1 MGDYNP
7 ECYAVVD
14 IETTLDHKT
23 IHGAGITL
31 FQRGQVIVSEWVT
44 SPESLSNTLNGAT
57 HVVGHNLLGFDLP
70 VLAEVWDFTLPPSVS
85 VIDTL
90 VMSRLANPSRDGG
103 HSLRN
108 LAIQCGLNQKQ
119 DFNVADFDG
128 PITDAMVEYCLAD
141 TVANGD
147 VFNMLRRE
155 LKDFS
160 TESIDL
166 EHAVAQETKVQESNG
181 FKLDFPLACSIHTQ
195 HTARMK
201 EIEQELQEVF
211 PPIVEERW
219 SEKTGKQLKD
229 KVTIFNPGSRVQVA
243 ERLSEKGAVWK
254 ELTPTSGRAKVDET
268 TLGRNLHIPE
278 AKLVLEYLII
288 SKRLGMVTAWVNSV
302 AEDGRIHGR
311 VNTCGAVTGRM
322 THSKPNLAQIPSDPT
337 YRECFTVEDG
347 NQLVGC
353 DASGLELRM
362 LAHYMKDDDYTD
374 LILNGDIHTHNQ
386 NLAGLPNRDD
396 AKTFIYALLYGAG
409 DAKIGTIIDG
419 GAKAGRMLRHK
430 FMSGLP
436 AYSELMQSI
445 GKIIKVRD
453 TLPGLDGRRL
463 HVRSEHSA
471 LNTLLQA
478 AGAVVM
484 KKALVLATDALRD
497 AGIPYTLVAQVHD
510 EVQVEA
516 QPQYAEQIGQAF
528 RKAIQDAGTYY
539 KMRCPLDGEYKV
551 GPNWSHTH

>member
-7 ECYAVVD
+7 ERYAIVD

-31 FQRGQVIVSEWVT
+31 VQRGKVLASEWCP
-44 SPESLSNTLNGAT
+44 SPESLSNMLNGVT
-57 HVVGHNLLGFDLP
+57 HVVGHNIISFDLP
-70 VLAEVWDFTLPPSVS
+70 ILAEVWGLELPESIG

-90 VMSRLANPSRDGG
+90 ILSRLSNPSRDGG
-103 HSLRN
+103 HSLRQ
-108 LAIQCGLNQKQ
+108 LALRCGLNQKQ
-119 DFNVADFDG
+119 DFDVADFDG
-128 PITDAMVEYCLAD
+128 PVTEKMVDYCIAD
-141 TVANGD
+141 TVANKD
-147 VFNMLRRE
+147 VFEFLLKE

-166 EHAVAQETKVQESNG
+166 EHKVAQETKVQESNG

-211 PPIVEERW
+211 PPIVEERY
-219 SEKTGKQLKD
+219 SEKTGKRLKD
-229 KVTIFNPGSRVQVA
+229 KVTIFNPGSRMQVA

-268 TLGRNLHIPE
+268 TLSHNLHVPE
-278 AKLVLEYLII
+278 AKLVLEYLVI
-288 SKRLGMVTAWVNSV
+288 SKRLGMVTAWVNAV

-337 YRECFTVEDG
+337 YRECFTVDDG

-386 NLAGLPNRDD
+386 NLAGLPTRDD

>member
-1 MGDYNP
+1 M
-7 ECYAVVD
+7 
-14 IETTLDHKT
+14 
-23 IHGAGITL
+23 
-31 FQRGQVIVSEWVT
+31 
-44 SPESLSNTLNGAT
+44 
-57 HVVGHNLLGFDLP
+57 
-70 VLAEVWDFTLPPSVS
+70 
-85 VIDTL
+85 
-90 VMSRLANPSRDGG
+90 
-103 HSLRN
+103 RN
-108 LAIQCGLNQKQ
+108 LAIQRGLNQKE
-119 DFNVADFDG
+119 DFDVADFDG
-128 PITDAMVEYCLAD
+128 PVTAKMVQYCIAD
-141 TVANGD
+141 TVANVD
-147 VFNMLRRE
+147 VFNMLKYE
-155 LKDFS
+155 LRFFS
-160 TESIDL
+160 DESIHL
-166 EHAVAQETKVQESNG
+166 EHRVAEITKVQESNG

-219 SEKTGKQLKD
+219 SEKTGKRLKD

-254 ELTPTSGRAKVDET
+254 ELTPTSGKAKVDET
-268 TLGRNLHIPE
+268 TLSQNLHIPE
-278 AKLVLEYLII
+278 AKLVLEYLVI
-288 SKRLGMVTAWVNSV
+288 SKRLGMVTAWVNAV

-362 LAHYMKDDDYTD
+362 LAHYMRDTEYTD

-386 NLAGLPNRDD
+386 KLAGLQHRDD

-409 DAKIGTIIDG
+409 DAKIGTIING
-419 GAKAGRMLRHK
+419 GAKAGRTLRYK

-436 AYSELMQSI
+436 AYARLLE
-445 GKIIKVRD
+445 KISTSMKD
-453 TLPGLDGRRL
+453 GTLPGLDGRRL
-463 HVRSEHSA
+463 HVRSEHAA
-471 LNTLLQA
+471 LNTLLQS

-484 KKALVLATDALRD
+484 KKALVLATDALQD

-516 QPQYAEQIGQAF
+516 ETQYAEQVGQAF

-539 KMRCPLDGEYKV
+539 EMRCPLDGEYKV

>member
-7 ECYAVVD
+7 ETYAIVD
-14 IETTLDHKT
+14 IETTLDHST
-23 IHGAGITL
+23 IHGVGVTL
-31 FQRGQVIVSEWVT
+31 VDKGRILMSEWAI
-44 SPESLSNTLNGAT
+44 SPESLTNMLNGVT
-57 HVVGHNLLGFDLP
+57 HVVGHNIIGFDLP
-70 VLAEVWDFTLPPSVS
+70 VLAEAWDFELPKSIG

-90 VMSRLANPSRDGG
+90 ILSRLSNPSRERG
-103 HSLRN
+103 HSLRQ
-108 LAIQCGLNQKQ
+108 LALRCGLNQKQ
-119 DFNVADFDG
+119 DFDVADFDG
-128 PITDAMVEYCLAD
+128 PVTQKMVDYCIAD
-141 TVANGD
+141 TVANKD
-147 VFNMLRRE
+147 VFEFLLRE

-160 TESIDL
+160 EESIHL
-166 EHAVAQETKVQESNG
+166 EHRVAKETKVQESNG

-219 SEKTGKQLKD
+219 SEKTGKRLKD
-229 KVTIFNPGSRVQVA
+229 KVTIFNPGSRMQVA
-243 ERLSEKGAVWK
+243 ERLSERGAVWK

-268 TLGRNLHIPE
+268 TLSHNIHIPE

-288 SKRLGMVTAWVNSV
+288 SKRLGMVNAWVNSV

-337 YRECFTVEDG
+337 YRECFTVAEG

-362 LAHYMKDDDYTD
+362 LAHYMRDTEYTD

-386 NLAGLPNRDD
+386 KLAGLQHRDD

-409 DAKIGTIIDG
+409 DAKIGTIING
-419 GAKAGRMLRHK
+419 GAKDGRKLRRR

-436 AYSELMQSI
+436 AYAKLLD
-445 GKIIKVRD
+445 KISTTMENQG

-463 HVRSEHSA
+463 HVRSEHAA
-471 LNTLLQA
+471 LNTLLQS

-516 QPQYAEQIGQAF
+516 EPQYAEQVGQAF

>member
-7 ECYAVVD
+7 TTYAVID
-14 IETTLDHKT
+14 IETTLNHET
-23 IHGAGITL
+23 IHGTGVTL
-31 FQRGQVIVSEWVT
+31 VDNGRVLMSEWAI
-44 SPESLSNTLNGAT
+44 SPEQLSNMLNGVT
-57 HVVGHNLLGFDLP
+57 HVVGHNIIGFDLP
-70 VLAEVWDFTLPPSVS
+70 ILAKAWDFKLPQSIG

-90 VMSRLANPSRDGG
+90 VLSRLSNPSREHG
-103 HSLRN
+103 HSLRQ
-108 LAIQCGLNQKQ
+108 LAICCGLNQKQ
-119 DFNVADFDG
+119 DFDLADFDG
-128 PITDAMVEYCLAD
+128 PVTQKMVDYCIAD
-141 TVANGD
+141 TMANKD
-147 VFNMLRRE
+147 VFELLLRE

-160 TESIDL
+160 EESIHL
-166 EHAVAQETKVQESNG
+166 EHMVAKETRLQESNG

-195 HTARMK
+195 HTARME

-219 SEKTGKQLKD
+219 SEKTGKRLKD
-229 KVTIFNPGSRVQVA
+229 KVTIFTPGSRVQVA
-243 ERLSEKGAVWK
+243 ERLSEKGAVWE

-268 TLGRNLHIPE
+268 TLSHNIHIPE

-288 SKRLGMVTAWVNSV
+288 SKRLGMVTAWVNAV
-302 AEDGRIHGR
+302 EEDGRIHGR

-322 THSKPNLAQIPSDPT
+322 THSKPNLAQIPSDPL
-337 YRECFTVEDG
+337 YRECFTVADG

-362 LAHYMKDDDYTD
+362 LAHYMKDEEYTD
-374 LILNGDIHTHNQ
+374 LILNGDIHAHNQ
-386 NLAGLPNRDD
+386 KLAGLKTRDQ

-409 DAKIGTIIDG
+409 DGKIGSVVDG
-419 GAKAGRMLRHK
+419 TAKHGAILRSR
-430 FMSGLP
+430 FMRGLP
-436 AYSELMQSI
+436 SYAVLMKSI
-445 GKIIKVRD
+445 GKIMKARD

-471 LNTLLQA
+471 LNTLLQS

-484 KKALVLATDALRD
+484 KKALVLATEALRD

-539 KMRCPLDGEYKV
+539 NMRCPLDGEYKI